1 MKELIDR
8 LAQEF
13 MDKDYAHAYM
23 DSHQS
28 TRLATQIKVLREQ
41 RGLTQKQL
49 AELSKM
55 KQERICALE
64 DVDYDAW
71 TITTLR
77 KLARAFDTTLQ
88 VSFIPFSQG
97 IQDITCFSRKY
108 LQVESREKD
117 LKHFAK
123 FVISK
128 PIEKIENKSTF
139 EWQNHN
145 EKSIISD
152 FIDRSGIC
160 KTEAKSVAYKNDH
173 EPVGNDNNY
182 QDAA

>member
-1 MKELIDR
+1 MRELIDR

-55 KQERICALE
+55 RQERICALE
-64 DVDYDAW
+64 NVDNDGW
-71 TITTLR
+71 TITSLR

-97 IQDITCFSRKY
+97 IRDIAGFSREY
-108 LQVESREKD
+108 LQVEGREND

-128 PIEKIENKSTF
+128 PIEKTENKSTF
-139 EWQNHN
+139 EWQNNN
-145 EKSIISD
+145 EKSITSD
-152 FIDRSGIC
+152 FKDKEFIC
-160 KTEAKSVAYKNDH
+160 KSPKLVTYKNNFESVAN
-173 EPVGNDNNY
+173 NNNY

>member
-1 MKELIDR
+1 MKELVNR
-8 LAQEF
+8 LIYEF

-28 TRLATQIKVLREQ
+28 SRIATQIKVLREQ

-55 KQERICALE
+55 KQERISALE

-71 TITTLR
+71 TISTLR

-88 VSFIPFSQG
+88 ISFIPFSQG
-97 IQDITCFSRKY
+97 IQDIADFGSNH
-108 LQVESREKD
+108 LQVESREID
-117 LKHFAK
+117 LNNFRKH
-123 FVISK
+123 ILSQDM
-128 PIEKIENKSTF
+128 EKIKFDFENNDGMTIFSTIVNKPKKDNANL
-139 EWQNHN
+139 ESVIYRNN
-145 EKSIISD
+145 SD
-152 FIDRSGIC
+152 S
-160 KTEAKSVAYKNDH
+160 AA
-173 EPVGNDNNY
+173 NDNNY